1 MCKSVSR
8 NTDARREAQLHNCS
22 RGFLSKGA
30 SAYTLSH
37 FDFISLFLVLL
48 AAENLREVSRFC
60 GFPSLE
66 FCGDGNGQDWSSLN

>member
-1 MCKSVSR
+1 MAISLLK
-8 NTDARREAQLHNCS
+8 
-22 RGFLSKGA
+22 
-30 SAYTLSH
+30 AYTLSH